1 MNLGGTDGTSRL
13 TAHLNGP
20 LAPIYAIHGDD
31 PLLVIEAADAIR
43 AAARQKGF
51 DERETLTVSHPF
63 DWKQLAYAT
72 QGGSL
77 FGGSKLVELRV
88 PTGKLGRGGP
98 EALQA
103 LLDQSGP
110 TASDTLILM
119 TLHEFGWREQK
130 TAWFQNFVSS
140 KNAIVIPCVPPG
152 IKALP
157 RWLAERLARQQQSA
171 PPDALEYIAHH
182 VEGNLLAANQEVL
195 KLGLLYPAGPLT
207 LAQIREAVA
216 DVARLDMDMLR
227 SALLDGDLPR
237 FSRTLSALREQ
248 GEALPLIL
256 YWLAEDLRTLVQLTA
271 PGGTPD
277 QRLNTLRMPPQRAQ
291 QMRSAANRRTKIS
304 WRTALESI
312 ARIDRL
318 SKGIGQGDPWTEL
331 AALALQLC

>member
-13 TAHLNGP
+13 AAHLNGP

-51 DERETLTVSHPF
+51 SEREVLTVSHPF

-77 FGGSKLVELRV
+77 FGDAKLVEIRV

-110 TASDTLILM
+110 TAGDALILM

-140 KNAIVIPCVPPG
+140 KNAVVIPCVPPG

-195 KLGLLYPAGPLT
+195 KLALLYPAGPLT
-207 LAQIREAVA
+207 LEQVREAVT

-227 SALLDGDLPR
+227 SALLDGDLAR
-237 FSRTLSALREQ
+237 FSRTLAGLREQ
-248 GEALPLIL
+248 GEALPLML
-256 YWLAEDLRTLVQLTA
+256 YWLAEDTRALVQLTA
-271 PGGTPD
+271 PGDSPD
-277 QRLNTLRMPPQRAQ
+277 NRMRSMRLAPQRAQ
-291 QMRSAANRRTKIS
+291 QLRNAATRKTNIS
-304 WRTALESI
+304 WRTALEHI

>member
-13 TAHLNGP
+13 SAHLNGP

-43 AAARQKGF
+43 AAARTKGF
-51 DERETLTVSHPF
+51 AEREVLTVSHPF

-77 FGGSKLVELRV
+77 FGDSKIVELRV

-103 LLDQSGP
+103 LLDDAP
-110 TASDTLILM
+110 ATAGDFIILM

-130 TAWFQNFVSS
+130 AAWFQNFVSS

-157 RWLAERLARQQQSA
+157 RWIAERLARQQQSA
-171 PPDALEYIAHH
+171 PPDALDYIARH

-207 LAQIREAVA
+207 LEQIQAAVV
-216 DVARLDMDMLR
+216 DVSRLDIDSLR
-227 SALLDGDLPR
+227 GALLEGDLAR
-237 FSRTLSALREQ
+237 FSRTLSGLREQ

-256 YWLAEDLRTLVQLTA
+256 FWLAEDVRALVQLTA
-271 PGGTPD
+271 PGGSAEE
-277 QRLNTLRMPPQRAQ
+277 RLRSMRMPPQRAQ
-291 QMRSAANRRTKIS
+291 QLRGAAQRRTKIS
-304 WRTALESI
+304 WRVALEQI
-312 ARIDRL
+312 ARLDRL

>member
-13 TAHLNGP
+13 AAHLNGP
-20 LAPIYAIHGDD
+20 LSPIYAIHGDD

-43 AAARQKGF
+43 AAARSKGF
-51 DERETLTVSHPF
+51 TEREVLTVSHPF

-77 FGGSKLVELRV
+77 FGDSKIVELRV

-103 LLDQSGP
+103 LLDSAAP
-110 TASDTLILM
+110 SAADFIMLM

-130 TAWFQNFVSS
+130 TAWFQNFTSS

-157 RWLAERLARQQQSA
+157 RWIAERLARQQQSA
-171 PPDALEYIAHH
+171 PPDALAFIAHQ

-207 LAQIREAVA
+207 LEQIQAAVV
-216 DVARLDMDMLR
+216 DVSRLDMEMLR
-227 SALLDGDLPR
+227 AALLDGDLAR
-237 FSRTLSALREQ
+237 FSRTLAGLREQ
-248 GEALPLIL
+248 GEALPLML
-256 YWLAEDLRTLVQLTA
+256 FWLAEDIRALVQLTA
-271 PGGTPD
+271 PGGSAEE
-277 QRLNTLRMPPQRAQ
+277 RLRTMRMPPQRAQ
-291 QMRSAANRRTKIS
+291 QLRTATQRRTRIS
-304 WRTALESI
+304 WRVALEQI

>member
-1 MNLGGTDGTSRL
+1 MNLGDTDGASRL
-13 TAHLNGP
+13 AAHLNGP
-20 LAPIYAIHGDD
+20 LAPIYTIYGDD

-43 AAARQKGF
+43 AAARAKGF
-51 DERETLTVSHPF
+51 AEREVLTVSHPF

-77 FGGSKLVELRV
+77 FGDSKIVELRV

-103 LLDQSGP
+103 LLDSAPP
-110 TASDTLILM
+110 TANDFIVLM

-130 TAWFQNFVSS
+130 AAWFQSFTSS
-140 KNAIVIPCVPPG
+140 KHTIVIPCVPPG

-157 RWLAERLARQQQSA
+157 GWIAERLARQQQSA
-171 PPDALEYIAHH
+171 APDALAYIAHH

-195 KLGLLYPAGPLT
+195 KLSLLYPAGPLT
-207 LAQIREAVA
+207 LAQVKDAVT
-216 DVARLDMDMLR
+216 DVSRLDMDSLR
-227 SALLDGDLPR
+227 AALLDGDLSR
-237 FSRTLSALREQ
+237 FSRTLSGLREQ
-248 GEALPLIL
+248 GEALPLML
-256 YWLAEDLRTLVQLTA
+256 FWLAEDIRTLAQLTA
-271 PGGTPD
+271 PGGSPD
-277 QRLNTLRMPPQRAQ
+277 ERLRTLRMPPQRAQ
-291 QMRSAANRRTKIS
+291 QLRSAAQRRTKIS
-304 WRTALESI
+304 WRVALEQI

>member
-1 MNLGGTDGTSRL
+1 MNLGGTDSTSRL
-13 TAHLNGP
+13 AAHLNGP

-51 DERETLTVSHPF
+51 DEREVLTVSHPF

-110 TASDTLILM
+110 AAADYLILM

-140 KNAIVIPCVPPG
+140 N
-152 IKALP
+152 
-157 RWLAERLARQQQSA
+157 Q
-171 PPDALEYIAHH
+171 HH
-182 VEGNLLAANQEVL
+182 RMPWN
-195 KLGLLYPAGPLT
+195 
-207 LAQIREAVA
+207 I
-216 DVARLDMDMLR
+216 
-227 SALLDGDLPR
+227 
-237 FSRTLSALREQ
+237 
-248 GEALPLIL
+248 
-256 YWLAEDLRTLVQLTA
+256 LRT
-271 PGGTPD
+271 
-277 QRLNTLRMPPQRAQ
+277 TLKAICWLPIRKYSNSHCFIPP
-291 QMRSAANRRTKIS
+291 
-304 WRTALESI
+304 
-312 ARIDRL
+312 AR
-318 SKGIGQGDPWTEL
+318 
-331 AALALQLC
+331 

>member
-1 MNLGGTDGTSRL
+1 VNLGGTDGTSRL
-13 TAHLNGP
+13 AAHLNGP

-43 AAARQKGF
+43 SAARAKGF
-51 DERETLTVSHPF
+51 SEREVLTVSHPF

-77 FGGSKLVELRV
+77 FGDSKIVELRV

-103 LLDQSGP
+103 ILDESAA
-110 TASDTLILM
+110 TASDFIILM

-130 TAWFQNFVSS
+130 AAWFQNFVSS
-140 KNAIVIPCVPPG
+140 KTAVVIPCAPPG

-157 RWLAERLARQQQSA
+157 RWIAERLARQQQSA
-171 PPDALEYIAHH
+171 PPDALDYIARH

-207 LAQIREAVA
+207 LEQIQAAVV
-216 DVARLDMDMLR
+216 DVSRLDMDSLR
-227 SALLDGDLPR
+227 AALLEGDLAR
-237 FSRTLSALREQ
+237 FSRTLTGLREQ

-256 YWLAEDLRTLVQLTA
+256 FWLAEDVRALVQLTA
-271 PGGTPD
+271 PGGSPD
-277 QRLNTLRMPPQRAQ
+277 ERLRTMRMPPQRAQ
-291 QMRSAANRRTKIS
+291 QLRGAAQRRTKIS
-304 WRTALESI
+304 WREALEQI
-312 ARIDRL
+312 ARLDRL

>member
-1 MNLGGTDGTSRL
+1 MNLGGTDGTGRL
-13 TAHLNGP
+13 AAHLNGP

-43 AAARQKGF
+43 TAARAKGF
-51 DERETLTVSHPF
+51 DEREVLTVSHPF

-72 QGGSL
+72 QGSSL
-77 FGGSKLVELRV
+77 FGGSKIVELRV

-103 LLDQSGP
+103 LLEQSGA
-110 TASDTLILM
+110 TATDSLILM

-130 TAWFQNFVSS
+130 AAWFQNFVSS
-140 KNAIVIPCVPPG
+140 KNAIVIPCVSPG
-152 IKALP
+152 LKALP
-157 RWLAERLARQQQSA
+157 RWIAERLARQQQSA
-171 PPDALEYIAHH
+171 PPDALEYIAHY

-195 KLGLLYPAGPLT
+195 KLALLYPAGPLT
-207 LAQIREAVA
+207 LEQVREAVA

-227 SALLDGDLPR
+227 GALLDGDLAR
-237 FSRTLSALREQ
+237 FSRTLAGLREQ

-256 YWLAEDLRTLVQLTA
+256 YWLAEDTRALVQLTA
-271 PGGTPD
+271 PGDSPD
-277 QRLNTLRMPPQRAQ
+277 NRLRTMRLAPQRAQ
-291 QMRSAANRRTKIS
+291 QLRSAANRNTKIS
-304 WRTALESI
+304 WRRALESI

-331 AALALQLC
+331 AALALELC

>member
-13 TAHLNGP
+13 AAHLNGP

-43 AAARQKGF
+43 SAARSKGF
-51 DERETLTVSHPF
+51 DEREVLTVSHPF

-77 FGGSKLVELRV
+77 FGGSKIVELRV

-103 LLDQSGP
+103 LLDSAP
-110 TASDTLILM
+110 PAAADYLILM

-130 TAWFQNFVSS
+130 AAWFQSFLSS
-140 KNAIVIPCVPPG
+140 KNAVVIPCIPPG

-157 RWLAERLARQQQSA
+157 RWVAERLARQQQSA

-195 KLGLLYPAGPLT
+195 KLSLLYPTGPLT
-207 LAQIREAVA
+207 LEQVKEAVA
-216 DVARLDMDMLR
+216 DVSRLDLDTLR
-227 SALLDGDLPR
+227 GALLDGDLAR
-237 FSRTLSALREQ
+237 FSRTLTALREQ
-248 GEALPLIL
+248 GEALPLML
-256 YWLAEDLRTLVQLTA
+256 FWLAEDIRALVQLTA
-271 PGGTPD
+271 PGGSPEE
-277 QRLNTLRMPPQRAQ
+277 RLRTMRMPPQRAQ
-291 QMRSAANRRTKIS
+291 QLRNAAGRRTKLS
-304 WRTALESI
+304 WRQALEEIS
-312 ARIDRL
+312 RLDRL

-331 AALALQLC
+331 AALALQLG

>member
-1 MNLGGTDGTSRL
+1 MNLGGTDGASRL
-13 TAHLNGP
+13 AAHLNGP
-20 LAPIYAIHGDD
+20 LATVYAIHGDD

-43 AAARQKGF
+43 SAARDKGF
-51 DERETLTVSHPF
+51 TEREVLTVSHPF

-77 FGGSKLVELRV
+77 FGGSKIVELRV

-103 LLDQSGP
+103 LLDSAP
-110 TASDTLILM
+110 PVAADFIILM

-130 TAWFQNFVSS
+130 AAWFQNFTSS

-171 PPDALEYIAHH
+171 APDALEYVAHH

-207 LAQIREAVA
+207 LDQIKAAVV
-216 DVARLDMDMLR
+216 DVSRLDMESLR
-227 SALLDGDLPR
+227 GALLDGDLAR
-237 FSRTLSALREQ
+237 FSRTLAGLREQ
-248 GEALPLIL
+248 GEALPMMLF
-256 YWLAEDLRTLVQLTA
+256 WLAEDIRTLVQLTA
-271 PGGTPD
+271 AGGSPEE
-277 QRLNTLRMPPQRAQ
+277 RLRTMRMPPQRAQ
-291 QMRSAANRRTKIS
+291 QLRAAAQRRTKIS
-304 WRTALESI
+304 WRVALEQIS
-312 ARIDRL
+312 RLDRMA
-318 SKGIGQGDPWTEL
+318 KGIGQGDPWTEL
-331 AALALQLC
+331 AALALKLC

>member
-13 TAHLNGP
+13 AAHLNGP
-20 LAPIYAIHGDD
+20 LAPIYVIHGDD

-51 DERETLTVSHPF
+51 DEREVLTVSHPF

-77 FGGSKLVELRV
+77 FGGCKLVELRI

-98 EALQA
+98 EAIQA
-103 LLDQSGP
+103 LLDQSAQ
-110 TASDTLILM
+110 TASDYLVLI

-130 TAWFQNFVSS
+130 SAWFQSALSS
-140 KNAIVIPCVPPG
+140 KKSIVIPCVSPG

-171 PPDALEYIAHH
+171 ATDALEYIAHH

-195 KLGLLYPAGPLT
+195 KLSLLYPAGPLT
-207 LAQIREAVA
+207 LEQIKNAIT
-216 DVARLDMDMLR
+216 DVARLDMEMLR
-227 SALLDGDLPR
+227 TAFLEGDLPR
-237 FSRTLSALREQ
+237 FSRTLAALREQ

-256 YWLAEDLRTLVQLTA
+256 YWLAEDTRLLVQVTA
-271 PGGTPD
+271 SGGSIESRMNNM
-277 QRLNTLRMPPQRAQ
+277 RLPPQRAQ
-291 QMRSAANRRTKIS
+291 QIKVAANRKTSIS
-304 WRTALESI
+304 WLSALDLI
-312 ARIDRL
+312 AKIDRT
-318 SKGIGQGDPWTEL
+318 SKGIAQGDPWTEL
-331 AALALQLC
+331 TALALKVC

>member
-13 TAHLNGP
+13 AAHLNGP

-51 DERETLTVSHPF
+51 SEREVLTVSHPF

-77 FGGSKLVELRV
+77 FGDAKLVEIRV

-110 TASDTLILM
+110 TAGDALILM

-140 KNAIVIPCVPPG
+140 KNAVVIPCVPPG

-195 KLGLLYPAGPLT
+195 KLALLHPAGPLT
-207 LAQIREAVA
+207 LEQVREAVT

-227 SALLDGDLPR
+227 SALLDGDLAR
-237 FSRTLSALREQ
+237 FSRTLAGLREQ
-248 GEALPLIL
+248 GEALPLML
-256 YWLAEDLRTLVQLTA
+256 YWLAEDTRALVQLTA
-271 PGGTPD
+271 PGDSPD
-277 QRLNTLRMPPQRAQ
+277 NRMRSMRLAPQRAQ
-291 QMRSAANRRTKIS
+291 QLRNAANRKTNIS
-304 WRTALESI
+304 WRTALEHI